1 MGVRCATPSPTASY
15 TTSVRYQRMQTQTYY
30 AATAPDLTFPPLAD
44 SAAHVEVA
52 VLGGGFAG
60 LATARGL
67 QERGIASVAV
77 LEAHTIGHGASGRN
91 GGFVFGGYSRDA
103 ADLVS
108 DLGPAQ
114 AREFYAQ
121 SREAVALI
129 RSRIESHAI
138 HCDRVEGGAL
148 LLNWF
153 RHSMR
158 AEQQLRDQ
166 ARWLR
171 ENFGVVWDEIE
182 PTQVRQWLDTERYGG
197 ALLERDAFHFHPLK
211 YALGLA
217 RVIEQAGGRV
227 HEHSPVMAIDRAD
240 AGGFVLRTAQAA
252 SIRAAQVVV
261 AGGAYLKTLLPE
273 LTGARLPIATYVIA
287 TEPLPAQ
294 LQPIH
299 TNAALYDN
307 RFAFDYYRVLGDRR
321 LLWGGRISIQER
333 EPAHIAEMLRADM
346 LKVFPQLGAVRVEH
360 AWGGLMSYARHKMPQ
375 IGRLAPGL
383 WFAQAFGGHG
393 VAPTTAAGEW
403 LAEAISGRVDLPA
416 ALERYGLTPVFGE
429 AGLLAAQASYS
440 WAELQDALKEM
451 LPG

>member
-1 MGVRCATPSPTASY
+1 
-15 TTSVRYQRMQTQTYY
+15 MQTQTYY
-30 AATAPDLTFPPLAD
+30 AATAPDLTFPPL
-44 SAAHVEVA
+44 SGAACDVEVA

-77 LEAHTIGHGASGRN
+77 LEAQTIGHGASGRN

-108 DLGPAQ
+108 DLGLAP
-114 AREFYAQ
+114 AREFYAH

-129 RSRIESHAI
+129 RSRIESHSI
-138 HCDRVEGGAL
+138 DCDKVEGGAL

-153 RHSMR
+153 RHSPR
-158 AEQQLRDQ
+158 AERQLRDQ

-171 ENFGVVWDEIE
+171 ENFGVAWDEIA
-182 PTQVRQWLDTERYGG
+182 PAQVRQWLDTERYGG

-227 HEHSPVMAIDRAD
+227 HEHSAVMAVDRLP
-240 AGGFVLRTAQAA
+240 AGGFLLRTGQDAA
-252 SIRAAQVVV
+252 IRAAQVVV
-261 AGGAYLKTLLPE
+261 AGGAYLKTVLPD
-273 LTGARLPIATYVIA
+273 LTGARLPIATYVIS
-287 TEPLPAQ
+287 TEPLPSH
-294 LQPIH
+294 LRPIR
-299 TNAALYDN
+299 TPAALYDN
-307 RFAFDYYRVLGDRR
+307 RFAFDYYRALADHR

-333 EPAHIAEMLRADM
+333 DPARIAQMLQADL
-346 LKVFPQLGAVRVEH
+346 LKVYPQLAAVRVEH

-403 LAEAISGRVDLPA
+403 LAEAISGRADLPSE
-416 ALERYGLTPVFGE
+416 LQRYGLTPVFGQ
-429 AGLLAAQASYS
+429 AGLLAAQATYS
-440 WAELQDALKEM
+440 WAELRDALKER

>member
-1 MGVRCATPSPTASY
+1 M
-15 TTSVRYQRMQTQTYY
+15 RMQTQTYY
-30 AATAPDLTFPPLAD
+30 AATAPHLSFPPLAEPCD
-44 SAAHVEVA
+44 VDVA
-52 VLGGGFAG
+52 ILGGGFAG

-77 LEAHTIGHGASGRN
+77 LEALTIGHGASGRN

-108 DLGPAQ
+108 DLGLAQ
-114 AREFYAQ
+114 AREFYAH
-121 SREAVALI
+121 SSEAVALI
-129 RSRIESHAI
+129 RSRIERDAI
-138 HCDRVEGGAL
+138 DCDRVEGGAL

-153 RHSMR
+153 RHSPR
-158 AEQQLRDQ
+158 AERQLRDQ
-166 ARWLR
+166 GRWLR
-171 ENFGVVWDEIE
+171 ENFGVTWDEIA
-182 PTQVRQWLDTERYGG
+182 PAQVRQWLDTERYGG

-227 HEHSPVMAIDRAD
+227 HEHSAIMAIDRLPG
-240 AGGFVLRTAQAA
+240 GGFVLRTAQET

-261 AGGAYLKTLLPE
+261 AGGAYLKTVLPA

-287 TEPLPAQ
+287 TEPLPPE
-294 LQPIH
+294 LRPIR
-299 TNAALYDN
+299 TRAALYDN
-307 RFAFDYYRVLGDRR
+307 RFAFDYYRALPDHR

-333 EPAHIAEMLRADM
+333 DAARIAQLLQADL
-346 LKVFPQLGAVRVEH
+346 LKVYPQLAAVRIEH

-375 IGRLAPGL
+375 IGQLAPGL

-393 VAPTTAAGEW
+393 VAPTTVAGEW
-403 LAEAISGRVDLPA
+403 LAEAISGRADLPA
-416 ALERYGLTPVFGE
+416 ALQRYGLTPVFGQ

-440 WAELQDALKEM
+440 WAELRDALRER
-451 LPG
+451 LT

>member
-1 MGVRCATPSPTASY
+1 MHP
-15 TTSVRYQRMQTQTYY
+15 QTYY
-30 AATAPDLTFPPLAD
+30 AATAPRLTFAPLAGATAD
-44 SAAHVEVA
+44 VDVA

-77 LEAHTIGHGASGRN
+77 LEAQTIGHGASGRN

-103 ADLVS
+103 VDLVS
-108 DLGPAQ
+108 DLGLAQ
-114 AREFYAQ
+114 AREFYAH

-129 RSRIESHAI
+129 RSRIDHHAI
-138 HCDRVEGGAL
+138 DCDKVEGGAL

-153 RHSMR
+153 RHSPR
-158 AEQQLRDQ
+158 AERQLGDQ

-171 ENFGVVWDEIE
+171 ENFGVVWDEVE
-182 PTQVRQWLDTERYGG
+182 PAQVRQWLDTERYGG
-197 ALLERDAFHFHPLK
+197 ALLERDAFHFHSLK

-217 RVIEQAGGRV
+217 GVIEQTGGRV
-227 HEHSPVMAIDRAD
+227 HEHSAVMSIDRLP
-240 AGGFVLRTAQAA
+240 AGGFVLRTAQEA
-252 SIRAAQVVV
+252 SIRATHVVV
-261 AGGAYLKTLLPE
+261 AGGAYLKTLLPA

-287 TEPLPAQ
+287 TEPLPAS
-294 LQPIH
+294 LQPIR
-299 TNAALYDN
+299 TPAALYDN
-307 RFAFDYYRVLGDRR
+307 RFAFDYYRALADHR

-333 EPAHIAEMLRADM
+333 DTARIAQLLQADL
-346 LKVFPQLGAVRVEH
+346 LKVYPQLAAVRIEH

-403 LAEAISGRVDLPA
+403 LAEAISGRAELPA
-416 ALERYGLTPVFGE
+416 ALQRYGLTPVFGQ

-440 WAELQDALKEM
+440 WAELRDALRER
-451 LPG
+451 LT

>member
-1 MGVRCATPSPTASY
+1 
-15 TTSVRYQRMQTQTYY
+15 MQTETYY
-30 AATAPDLTFPPLAD
+30 AATAPRLSFAPLAGSSHD
-44 SAAHVEVA
+44 VEVA
-52 VLGGGFAG
+52 ILGGGFAG

-77 LEAHTIGHGASGRN
+77 LEAQTIGHGASGRN

-108 DLGPAQ
+108 DLGLAP
-114 AREFYAQ
+114 AREFYAH

-138 HCDRVEGGAL
+138 DCDKVEGGAL

-153 RHSMR
+153 RHSPR
-158 AEQQLRDQ
+158 AERQLREQ

-171 ENFGVVWDEIE
+171 ENFGVTWDEVD
-182 PTQVRQWLDTERYGG
+182 PAQLRQWLDTERYGG

-217 RVIEQAGGRV
+217 GVIEQAGGRV
-227 HEHSPVMAIDRAD
+227 HEHSAVMAIDRRPG
-240 AGGFVLRTAQAA
+240 GGFVLRTAQEA
-252 SIRAAQVVV
+252 SIRAKQLVV
-261 AGGAYLKTLLPE
+261 AGGAYLQTMLPA
-273 LTGARLPIATYVIA
+273 LTGARLPIATYVIS
-287 TEPLPAQ
+287 TEPLPPH
-294 LQPIH
+294 LRPIR
-299 TNAALYDN
+299 TPAALYDN
-307 RFAFDYYRVLGDRR
+307 RFAFDYYRALADHR

-333 EPAHIAEMLRADM
+333 DPARIAQMLQADL
-346 LKVFPQLGAVRVEH
+346 LKVFPQLAAVRIEH

-375 IGRLAPGL
+375 IGQLAPGL

-403 LAEAISGRVDLPA
+403 LAEAISGRADLPA
-416 ALERYGLTPVFGE
+416 GLQRYGLTPVFGQM
-429 AGLLAAQASYS
+429 GLLAAQATYT
-440 WAELQDALKEM
+440 WAELRDALRER
-451 LPG
+451 LTT

>member
-1 MGVRCATPSPTASY
+1 MPTP
-15 TTSVRYQRMQTQTYY
+15 TYY
-30 AATAPDLTFPPLAD
+30 AATAPRLGFPALSGSTD
-44 SAAHVEVA
+44 EVEVA

-60 LATARGL
+60 LAAACGL

-91 GGFVFGGYSRDA
+91 GGFVFGGFSRDA
-103 ADLVS
+103 TDLAR
-108 DLGPAQ
+108 DLGLPQ
-114 AREFYAQ
+114 AREFYAC
-121 SREAVALI
+121 SRDAVALI
-129 RSRIESHAI
+129 RSRIERHAI
-138 HCDRVEGGAL
+138 DCEREEGGAL

-153 RHSMR
+153 RHSAR
-158 AEQQLRDQ
+158 AERQLHRQ

-171 ENFGVVWDEIE
+171 EHFGVAWDEIDAA
-182 PTQVRQWLDTERYGG
+182 QVRQWLDTDRYGG

-227 HEHSPVMAIDRAD
+227 HEHSAVTALDRSP
-240 AGGFVLRTAQAA
+240 GGFVLRTAEGATL
-252 SIRAAQVVV
+252 RAAQVVV
-261 AGGAYLKTLLPE
+261 AGGAYLEMLPP

-299 TNAALYDN
+299 TTAALYDN
-307 RFAFDYYRVLGDRR
+307 RFAFDYYRALQDRR
-321 LLWGGRISIQER
+321 LLWGGRISIHER
-333 EPAHIAEMLRADM
+333 EPAHIAQLLRADM
-346 LKVFPQLGAVRVEH
+346 LKVFPQLAAVRIEH

-403 LAEAISGRVDLPA
+403 LAEAISGRTDLPA
-416 ALERYGLTPVFGE
+416 ALHRYGLTPVFGQ

-440 WAELQDALKEM
+440 WAELRDALKER

>member
-1 MGVRCATPSPTASY
+1 
-15 TTSVRYQRMQTQTYY
+15 MQTDTYY
-30 AATAPDLTFPPLAD
+30 AATAPRLTFAPLTGSICD
-44 SAAHVEVA
+44 VEVA

-67 QERGIASVAV
+67 QERGITSVAV
-77 LEAHTIGHGASGRN
+77 LETQTIGHGASGRN

-103 ADLVS
+103 ADLVR
-108 DLGPAQ
+108 DLGLPQ
-114 AREFYAQ
+114 AREVYAC
-121 SREAVALI
+121 SRDAVALI
-129 RSRIESHAI
+129 RSRIERHAI
-138 HCDRVEGGAL
+138 DCERTKGGAL

-153 RHSMR
+153 RHSAR
-158 AEQQLRDQ
+158 AERQLRDQ

-171 ENFGVVWDEIE
+171 ENFGVVWDEIQ
-182 PTQVRQWLDTERYGG
+182 PAQVRQWLDTDRYGG

-217 RVIEQAGGRV
+217 RVFEQAGGQV
-227 HEHSPVMAIDRAD
+227 HEHSPVTAIDRSA
-240 AGGFVLRTAQAA
+240 AGGFLLRTAQGA

-261 AGGAYLKTLLPE
+261 AGGAYLQTLLPA

-287 TEPLPAQ
+287 TEPLPAE
-294 LQPIH
+294 LRPIH
-299 TNAALYDN
+299 TTAALYDN
-307 RFAFDYYRVLGDRR
+307 RFAFDYYRALVDQR
-321 LLWGGRISIQER
+321 LLWGGRISIRQR
-333 EPAHIAEMLRADM
+333 EPARIAELLKADM
-346 LKVFPQLGAVRVEH
+346 LKVFPQLAAVRIEH

-375 IGRLAPGL
+375 IGQLFPGL

-403 LAEAISGRVDLPA
+403 LAEAISGRADLPA
-416 ALERYGLTPVFGE
+416 ALQRYGLTPVFGR

-440 WAELQDALKEM
+440 WAELRDVLRER

>member
-1 MGVRCATPSPTASY
+1 MHP
-15 TTSVRYQRMQTQTYY
+15 QTYY
-30 AATAPDLTFPPLAD
+30 AATAPHPGFAPLAEATAD
-44 SAAHVEVA
+44 VAVA

-77 LEAHTIGHGASGRN
+77 LEAQTIGHGASGRN

-103 ADLVS
+103 VDLVS
-108 DLGPAQ
+108 NLGLPA
-114 AREFYAQ
+114 ARELYAQ

-129 RSRIESHAI
+129 RSRIDAHAI
-138 HCDRVEGGAL
+138 DCDKVEGGAL

-153 RHSMR
+153 AHSAR
-158 AEQQLRDQ
+158 AENGLREQ

-171 ENFGVVWDEIE
+171 ENFGVVWDEVE
-182 PTQVRQWLDTERYGG
+182 PAQVRQWLDTDRYGG

-227 HEHSPVMAIDRAD
+227 HEHSAVAD
-240 AGGFVLRTAQAA
+240 IERQPAGGFLLRTAQGATV
-252 SIRAAQVVV
+252 RAAQVVV
-261 AGGAYLKTLLPE
+261 AGGGYLQGLLPA

-287 TEPLPAQ
+287 TEPLPPA
-294 LQPIH
+294 LRPTH
-299 TNAALYDN
+299 TGAALYDN
-307 RFAFDYYRVLGDRR
+307 RFAFDYYRMLADHR
-321 LLWGGRISIQER
+321 LLWGGRISILER
-333 EPAHIAEMLRADM
+333 EPARIAQLLKADM
-346 LKVFPQLGAVRVEH
+346 LKVYPQLADVRVEH

-375 IGRLAPGL
+375 VGQLAPGL

-403 LAEAISGRVDLPA
+403 LAEAISGRAPLPA
-416 ALERYGLTPVFGE
+416 ALQRYGLTPVFGQ
-429 AGLLAAQASYS
+429 AGMLAAQATYS
-440 WAELQDALKEM
+440 WAELRDAIRER

>member
-1 MGVRCATPSPTASY
+1 
-15 TTSVRYQRMQTQTYY
+15 MQTQTYY
-30 AATAPDLTFPPLAD
+30 AATAPRLSFPPLAEACD
-44 SAAHVEVA
+44 VEVA

-67 QERGIASVAV
+67 QERGVASVAV
-77 LEAHTIGHGASGRN
+77 LEAQTIGHGASGRN

-103 ADLVS
+103 ADLVA
-108 DLGPAQ
+108 DLGLAP
-114 AREFYAQ
+114 ARELYAR

-129 RSRIESHAI
+129 RSRIDGHAI
-138 HCDRVEGGAL
+138 ACDKVEGGAL

-153 RHSMR
+153 RHSAR
-158 AEQQLRDQ
+158 AERQLREQ

-171 ENFGVVWDEIE
+171 EHFGVAWDEVD
-182 PTQVRQWLDTERYGG
+182 PTQVRQWLDSERYGG

-217 RVIEQAGGRV
+217 GVIEQAGGRV
-227 HEHSPVMAIDRAD
+227 HEHSAVMAVDRRPS
-240 AGGFVLRTAQAA
+240 GGFVLRTADGATL
-252 SIRAAQVVV
+252 RAAQVVV
-261 AGGAYLKTLLPE
+261 AGGAYLKTVLPP

-287 TEPLPAQ
+287 TEPLPER

-299 TNAALYDN
+299 TPAALYDN
-307 RFAFDYYRVLGDRR
+307 RFAFDYYRRLPDTR

-333 EPAHIAEMLRADM
+333 DPARIAQMLQADL
-346 LKVFPQLGAVRVEH
+346 LKVYPQLASVRVEH

-375 IGRLAPGL
+375 IGQLAPGL

-393 VAPTTAAGEW
+393 VAPTTVAGEW
-403 LAEAISGRVDLPA
+403 LAEAISGRADLPA
-416 ALERYGLTPVFGE
+416 ALQRYGLTPVFGQ

-440 WAELQDALKEM
+440 WAELRDALRER

>member
-1 MGVRCATPSPTASY
+1 MHTE
-15 TTSVRYQRMQTQTYY
+15 TYY
-30 AATAPDLTFPPLAD
+30 AATAPHLGFPALTGPTAD
-44 SAAHVEVA
+44 VEVA

-67 QERGIASVAV
+67 QERGVTNVAV

-108 DLGPAQ
+108 DLGLVA

-129 RSRIESHAI
+129 RSRIEGHGMD
-138 HCDRVEGGAL
+138 CDRNEGGAL
-148 LLNWF
+148 WLNWF
-153 RHSMR
+153 RNSPR
-158 AEQQLRDQ
+158 AERQLREQ

-182 PTQVRQWLDTERYGG
+182 PAQVRQWLDSERYGG

-227 HEHSPVMAIDRAD
+227 HEHSAVTAIDKTD
-240 AGGFVLRTAQAA
+240 NGGFLLRTSQDV
-252 SIRAAQVVV
+252 SIRATQVVV
-261 AGGAYLKTLLPE
+261 AGGGYLKTLLPV
-273 LTGARLPIATYVIA
+273 LIGARLPIATYVIA
-287 TEPLPAQ
+287 TEPLPEK
-294 LQPIH
+294 LRPIR
-299 TNAALYDN
+299 TPAALYDN
-307 RFAFDYYRVLGDRR
+307 RFAFDYYRMLADHR

-333 EPAHIAEMLRADM
+333 EPARIAELLKADM
-346 LKVFPQLGAVRVEH
+346 LKVYPQLANVRIEH
-360 AWGGLMSYARHKMPQ
+360 AWSGLMSYARHKMPQ
-375 IGRLAPGL
+375 VGQLTSGL

-403 LAEAISGRVDLPA
+403 LADAISGRADLPA
-416 ALERYGLTPVFGE
+416 GLQRYGLTPVFGQ
-429 AGLLAAQASYS
+429 AGLLAAQATYS
-440 WAELQDALKEM
+440 WAELQDALRE
-451 LPG
+451 LITT

>member
-1 MGVRCATPSPTASY
+1 MKE
-15 TTSVRYQRMQTQTYY
+15 QTYY
-30 AATAPDLTFPPLAD
+30 AATAPRLAFAPLAGQT
-44 SAAHVEVA
+44 AHVQVA

-77 LEAHTIGHGASGRN
+77 LEAQTIGHGASGRN

-108 DLGPAQ
+108 DLGLPT
-114 AREFYAQ
+114 AREFYAH

-129 RSRIESHAI
+129 RSRIDRHAI
-138 HCDRVEGGAL
+138 ACDRQEGGAL
-148 LLNWF
+148 LVNWF
-153 RHSMR
+153 RNSPH
-158 AEQQLRDQ
+158 AERRLHDQ

-182 PTQVRQWLDTERYGG
+182 PAQVREWLDTERYGG

-211 YALGLA
+211 YSLGLA
-217 RVIEQAGGRV
+217 RVIEQAGGQV
-227 HEHSPVMAIDRAD
+227 HEHSAVTAIDEAEG
-240 AGGFVLRTAQAA
+240 GGFVLRTAQDGT
-252 SIRAAQVVV
+252 IRAEQVVV
-261 AGGAYLKTLLPE
+261 AGGAYLKALLPA

-287 TEPLPAQ
+287 TEPLPAD
-294 LQPIH
+294 LRPMR
-299 TNAALYDN
+299 TPAAVYDT
-307 RFAFDYYRVLGDRR
+307 RFAFDYYRALSDHR

-333 EPAHIAEMLRADM
+333 EPERIAELLRADM
-346 LKVFPQLGAVRVEH
+346 LKVFPQLAKVRIDH

-375 IGRLAPGL
+375 VGRLAPGL

-403 LAEAISGRVDLPA
+403 LADAISGHKDLPA
-416 ALERYGLTPVFGE
+416 GLQRYGLTPVFGQ
-429 AGLLAAQASYS
+429 AGLLAAQATYS
-440 WAELQDALKEM
+440 WAELQDALRE
-451 LPG
+451 LITT

>member
-1 MGVRCATPSPTASY
+1 
-15 TTSVRYQRMQTQTYY
+15 MQTQTYY
-30 AATAPDLTFPPLAD
+30 AATAPRLSFPPLRGSPAD
-44 SAAHVEVA
+44 VDVA

-67 QERGIASVAV
+67 QERGIARVAV
-77 LEAHTIGHGASGRN
+77 LEAQTIGHGASGRN

-108 DLGPAQ
+108 DLGLAP
-114 AREFYAQ
+114 ARELYAQ

-129 RSRIESHAI
+129 RSRIDSHAI
-138 HCDRVEGGAL
+138 DCDRQEGGAL

-153 RHSMR
+153 RHSAR
-158 AEQQLRDQ
+158 AERQLHDQ

-171 ENFGVVWDEIE
+171 ENFGVSWDEIA
-182 PTQVRQWLDTERYGG
+182 PAQVRQWLDTERYGG

-227 HEHSPVMAIDRAD
+227 HEHSAVMGMDRLP
-240 AGGFVLRTAQAA
+240 AGGFVLRTAEDAP
-252 SIRAAQVVV
+252 IRAAQVVV
-261 AGGAYLKTLLPE
+261 AGGAYLKTVLPR

-287 TEPLPAQ
+287 TEPLPPA
-294 LQPIH
+294 LRPIR
-299 TNAALYDN
+299 TPAALYDN
-307 RFAFDYYRVLGDRR
+307 RFAFDYYRALADHR

-333 EPAHIAEMLRADM
+333 DPARIAQMLQADL
-346 LKVFPQLGAVRVEH
+346 LKVYPQLAAVRIEH

-375 IGRLAPGL
+375 IGQLAPGL

-393 VAPTTAAGEW
+393 VAPTTLAGEW
-403 LAEAISGRVDLPA
+403 LAEAISGRADLPA
-416 ALERYGLTPVFGE
+416 ALQRYGLAPVFGQ
-429 AGLLAAQASYS
+429 AGLLAAQTSYS
-440 WAELQDALKEM
+440 WAELRDALRER